1 MPVRASPSAGRSRK
15 PAPGLIV
22 GPTKVLKY
30 ATDIGRLV
38 GIEMGGAFG
47 HIVVVAV
54 GIAPEQIER
63 HQRIEKVTRSAAV
76 QRELVDQRVKPKRAV
91 AQCWKDPKRDS
102 REQDLRLPE
111 RERRTKQ
118 PVWRGKFSTHV

>member
-1 MPVRASPSAGRSRK
+1 VPVRASPSAGRSRK
-15 PAPGLIV
+15 PPPGLIV

-38 GIEMGGAFG
+38 GIEIGGAFG

-54 GIAPEQIER
+54 GIAPE
-63 HQRIEKVTRSAAV
+63 
-76 QRELVDQRVKPKRAV
+76 RVKPKRAV

-118 PVWRGKFSTHV
+118 PVWRGKFSTHVDL